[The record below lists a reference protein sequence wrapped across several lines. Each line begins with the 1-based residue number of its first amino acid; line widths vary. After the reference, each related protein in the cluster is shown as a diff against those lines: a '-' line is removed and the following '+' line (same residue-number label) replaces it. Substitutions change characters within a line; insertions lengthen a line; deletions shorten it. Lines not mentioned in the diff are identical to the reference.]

1 MLVYKGR
8 KRARKRENSEEA
20 LMMVVVVDRRQQ
32 VNVGVQAGGAGV
44 WTTRSNKVADAFI
57 R

>member
-8 KRARKRENSEEA
+8 KRGRERENSEA
-20 LMMVVVVDRRQQ
+20 LMMVVVVDRRQE